1 MRYMMLIYSHEN
13 EAATPEDMARGRRGP
28 QSVMDEARAAGIF
41 CAADP
46 LQPSVDRHHRSRAGR
61 QVTGHRRSFA
71 ETKEQ
76 LAGYYIL
83 DCQDLDEALTWA
95 AKIPT
100 ACAGAAGC
108 IEIRPL
114 REFPSRPCE
123 CMTIAPPSN
132 PFSADESGRIIAGLI
147 RVSRSFDLAEEAM
160 QDAFAAAVVS
170 WQAEVCPITPPPG
183 SRPPLAAS

>member
-1 MRYMMLIYSHEN
+1 MRYMMLIYSRED
-13 EAATPEDMARGRRGP
+13 ETGTPEDLRAVAAAHKT
-28 QSVMDEARAAGIF
+28 VMDQARERGIF

-46 LQPSVDRHHRSRAGR
+46 LQTSVTATTVRVQGGRSV
-61 QVTGHRRSFA
+61 VTDGPFA

-108 IEIRPL
+108 IEIRPI
-114 REFPSRPCE
+114 REFPSRP
-123 CMTIAPPSN
+123 TVNA
-132 PFSADESGRIIAGLI
+132 
-147 RVSRSFDLAEEAM
+147 
-160 QDAFAAAVVS
+160 
-170 WQAEVCPITPPPG
+170 
-183 SRPPLAAS
+183 